1 MSDAEIS
8 LEPVRGHPNVFQFSF
23 TTHDGEITGRITVA
37 IEGKSETRSNE
48 EKMRAAKIKVEHLV
62 NSLCQAAS
70 ERRYADRT

>member
-1 MSDAEIS
+1 MSDAAII
-8 LEPVRGHPNVFQFSF
+8 LEPVRGHPNAFRFSF
-23 TTHDGEITGRITVA
+23 TTHDGEITGRISVA
-37 IEGKSETRSNE
+37 MEGRSETRSNE